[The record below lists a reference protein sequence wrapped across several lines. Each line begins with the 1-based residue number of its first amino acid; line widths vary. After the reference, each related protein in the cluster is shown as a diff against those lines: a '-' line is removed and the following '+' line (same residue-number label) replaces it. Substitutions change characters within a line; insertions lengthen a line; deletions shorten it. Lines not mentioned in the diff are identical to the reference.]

1 MLMPGLIIIIC
12 LDKSRHLLTTKCCR
26 SLDTSAWVMWY
37 CYKSGHLLASKWY
50 SCLKWTKIAIC
61 SLQSDP
67 VVWTSVLGKVLLVSG
82 LKICLDKSLQCP
94 VDIRSLQSDA
104 GVWTG
109 QKSTSAHYK
118 VILLSGHICSVQSDA
133 GVWTSDVAKSLD
145 EAEASA
151 TGIGLP
157 AHKRM
162 CPTRLDFSGAFL
174 D

>member
-104 GVWTG
+104 GVWTHLLTTSWCWCLG
-109 QKSTSAHYK
+109 ICLLQSLDTSALFK
-118 VILLSGHICSVQSDA
+118 VMLVSGRATLQR
-133 GVWTSDVAKSLD
+133 VWMKPKHPPLELGFRPTNGCAQLD
-145 EAEASA
+145 
-151 TGIGLP
+151 
-157 AHKRM
+157 
-162 CPTRLDFSGAFL
+162 
-174 D
+174 